1 MKKSFKLININIWD
15 INILLKWRNE
25 INTRRNSISSKKIKF
40 IQHKHWFTKRLKQ
53 KPLFFWKL
61 KFNNNI
67 IGFIRLDKK
76 NRAFYLN
83 YLIDKGFRNKGY
95 GSNIIRQM
103 LKKRVLKKRKL
114 KILAVSK
121 KQNFKSIKAILA
133 NNFYQT
139 SKKNNIIR
147 FKYENR

>member
-1 MKKSFKLININIWD
+1 M
-15 INILLKWRNE
+15 
-25 INTRRNSISSKKIKF
+25 
-40 IQHKHWFTKRLKQ
+40 
-53 KPLFFWKL
+53 
-61 KFNNNI
+61 
-67 IGFIRLDKK
+67 
-76 NRAFYLN
+76 N
-83 YLIDKGFRNKGY
+83 YLIDKGFRNRGY
-95 GSNIIRQM
+95 GSNIIGQM

-133 NNFYQT
+133 NNFYKT

>member
-1 MKKSFKLININIWD
+1 MKKNFKLININRQD
-15 INILLKWRNE
+15 IHILFKWRNE

-40 IQHKHWFTKRLKQ
+40 IHHEQWFAKRLKQ

-76 NRAFYLN
+76 NRDFYLN
-83 YLIDKGFRNKGY
+83 YLIDKSFRNRGY

-103 LKKRVLKKRKL
+103 LKKRVFKKRKL

-121 KQNFKSIKAILA
+121 KQNFKSIKAILS
-133 NNFYQT
+133 NNFYKI
-139 SKKNNIIR
+139 SKKNNIVS